1 MKGIEFRS
9 IPITDAEG
17 NPNRPVLSKENVVLQ
32 GNILGRITCQ
42 RGLDG
47 SLNYHVCLNVN
58 LSSALGAGLAQG
70 HGANRAEAIQNALIK
85 SREAATDYLATL
97 DHLAQQI
104 NGSEAA

>member
-9 IPITDAEG
+9 IPITDPEE

-70 HGANRAEAIQNALIK
+70 HGSNRTEAIQNALIK
-85 SREAATDYLATL
+85 SREAATDYLTAL
-97 DHLAQQI
+97 DHLAHQI